1 MQNVDFADSQTPNR
15 HHAPPHRYLHN
26 VPHQQLYPQ
35 ASHHQNQFSIYAYW
49 STFKVPYHSK
59 YCIIQSTVSFKVP
72 YHSKYRITWY
82 FECQP
87 AMQNQYLLYSTCY
100 IILSIDISLLLNIL
114 VKCSLLLFCLY
125 STRMLCSSYTRVRR
139 KDLSLNKIK
148 NTNFENMYHLCFK
161 LLI

>member
-26 VPHQQLYPQ
+26 VPHDQQLYPQ
-35 ASHHQNQFSIYAYW
+35 ASHHQNQFSIYSYW

-59 YCIIQSTVSFKVP
+59 Y
-72 YHSKYRITWY
+72 RITRY
-82 FECQP
+82 FEYQP

-125 STRMLCSSYTRVRR
+125 STCMLCSSYTRVRR
-139 KDLSLNKIK
+139 A
-148 NTNFENMYHLCFK
+148 
-161 LLI
+161 